1 MRHLVAFFV
10 STILLSQA
18 ALALDPAQDLS
29 RFHLRVWTTADGLPQ
44 NGVTAL
50 AGSRN
55 GYLWVGTQEGLARF
69 DGLSFTVFDHPHISA
84 FKDSFISALLEDRQ
98 GVLWIGT
105 REGLVRHE
113 GGRFD
118 RLSQQEGL
126 PDDYVRTLLEDQQ
139 GNLWIGTYGGAVVR
153 LQQGGV
159 KAFGQEDGR
168 PLGAVR
174 ALFEDRDETLWA
186 GTAHGLFRFR
196 EGRFEPLRSAGLPEA
211 LSVRA
216 LAEDGDGNLWVAA
229 EGGGV
234 YRRRQGAFE
243 AWQEDRS
250 GTSDAVRALYQD
262 NAKSLWLGTQGEG
275 LLRLVDGQQTRINQG
290 DGLAHDVIWSLYEDA
305 TGSVWVGTRG
315 GLTQI
320 KSVPVTTLSM
330 ADGLSDPY
338 VRTVMEDS
346 QDRLWVG
353 TNDGGLAL
361 LQGRDS
367 GSFTLSNHPPKVSV
381 RALHEG
387 PSGALWVGSRSGLD
401 RLQGAEIRS
410 IPLAPDLPSS
420 VVNAIL
426 ERQSGDV
433 WVGTSGGL
441 ARLEEG
447 LLQPLEA
454 FEGREVSIVRFLLED
469 QEGALWAATEK
480 GLLRQKEGAWKS
492 FGVEQ
497 GLPSDFVY
505 ALHEDNAGTLWI
517 GTAGGLARYRDGEIT
532 AFTKADGLYS
542 NVIFRILEDDH
553 GNLWLSCNK
562 GIFRIEKS
570 QLEAFSRGERKF
582 PYSLAFDEADGME
595 SSECNGG
602 TQPAGWKSR
611 DGRLWFPTIKGLA
624 MIDPERLK
632 LTSVAPPVILE
643 KLVVDGNEVP
653 LESRVVLP
661 PSRRNLEFYYAA
673 PKALSPNKIRFR
685 YQLEGSD
692 PQWVEVGTR
701 RVAYYTHLPAGHYR
715 FRVAASNDQGEWSP
729 EATEIE
735 VTLAPFF
742 FQTWW
747 FYCCLGLLGVLLL
760 AALYRSRTRSLASRQ
775 KELEALVSERTSQ
788 IEDANR
794 KLQRL
799 TEIDPLTGI
808 ANQRQL
814 RRILDQEWRR
824 ATRSKAPLALLLI
837 DVDFFKEF
845 NDTYGHLAG
854 DRCLV
859 EVAEALSRSLHRAGD
874 AVARYGGEEFAAIL
888 PRTDEANASLLGEK
902 LRQAVEELDIEHR
915 GSKVSD
921 RLTVSIGVAVTN
933 PSSREAS
940 RGELESLL
948 AAADEALYRSKREGR
963 NRVS

>member
-1 MRHLVAFFV
+1 MTVLVSVIF
-10 STILLSQA
+10 LSQTA
-18 ALALDPAQDLS
+18 AGLDPTQELH

-69 DGLSFTVFDHPHISA
+69 DGLSFTVFDSPKTA
-84 FKDSFISALLEDRQ
+84 ALKDSFISALLEDRQ

-118 RLSQQEGL
+118 RLSREDGL
-126 PDDYVRTLLEDQQ
+126 PDDYIRALLEDHQ
-139 GNLWIGTYGGAVVR
+139 GNLWIGTYGGAIAR
-153 LQQGGV
+153 LREGSV
-159 KAFGQEDGR
+159 KTFGPGEGL
-168 PLGAVR
+168 PLGPVR
-174 ALFEDRDETLWA
+174 ALFEDSGETVWA
-186 GTAHGLFRFR
+186 GTAAGLFRLR
-196 EGRFEPLRSAGLPEA
+196 EGRFEAQSGPGLPEA

-234 YRRRQGAFE
+234 YQRKRGVFE
-243 AWQEDRS
+243 TWQEDRP
-250 GTSDAVRALYQD
+250 GTSDAVRTLYQD
-262 NAKSLWLGTQGEG
+262 SSKSLWLGTQGEG
-275 LLRLVDGQQTRINQG
+275 LVRLVGSRQSHLNQG

-320 KSVPVTTLSM
+320 KSVPVTTFSM
-330 ADGLSDPY
+330 AAGLSDPF

-346 QDRLWVG
+346 KGRLWVG

-367 GSFTLSNHPPKVSV
+367 DSFTLSNHPPKVSV

-387 PSGALWVGSRSGLD
+387 PSGALWVGSRSGLI
-401 RLQGAEIRS
+401 RLQGAEIKA
-410 IPLAPDLPSS
+410 IPLAPDLPSG

-426 ERQSGDV
+426 ERKSGEV

-441 ARLEEG
+441 ARLENE
-447 LLQPLEA
+447 LLRPLET
-454 FEGREVSIVRFLLED
+454 FKGWEGSLFRFLLED
-469 QEGALWAATEK
+469 REGALWAATEQ
-480 GLLRQKEGAWKS
+480 GLLREKDGVWTS

-505 ALHEDNAGTLWI
+505 ALHEDRKGTLWI
-517 GTAGGLARYRDGEIT
+517 GTAGGLARYRDGQIT

-542 NVIFRILEDDH
+542 SVIFRILEDDH

-562 GIFRIEKS
+562 GIFRIEKAE
-570 QLEAFSRGERKF
+570 LEAFSRGERKF

-602 TQPAGWKSR
+602 SQPAGWKSR
-611 DGRLWFPTIKGLA
+611 DGRLWFPTIKGLV

-653 LESRVVLP
+653 LRSGVVLP

-692 PQWVEVGTR
+692 PQWVEAGTR

-715 FRVAASNDQGEWSP
+715 FRVAASNDQGEWSE
-729 EATEIE
+729 EATEFEI
-735 VTLAPFF
+735 TLAPFF
-742 FQTWW
+742 FKTWW
-747 FYCCLGLLGVLLL
+747 FYSCLGLATVLLL
-760 AALYRSRTRSLASRQ
+760 AALYRSRTRGLASRQ

-874 AVARYGGEEFAAIL
+874 TVARYGGEEFAAIL
-888 PRTDEANASLLGEK
+888 PRTEVANAHQLGEK
-902 LRQAVEELDIEHR
+902 LRKSVEDLDIEHR
-915 GSKVSD
+915 GSQVSD

-940 RGELESLL
+940 PGELESLL